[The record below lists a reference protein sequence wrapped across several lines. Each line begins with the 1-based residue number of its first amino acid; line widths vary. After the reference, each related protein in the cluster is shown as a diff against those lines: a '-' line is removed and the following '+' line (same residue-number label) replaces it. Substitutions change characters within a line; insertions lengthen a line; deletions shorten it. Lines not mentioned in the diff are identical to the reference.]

1 MSELDKYQDFFANDL
16 TELVKKT
23 DIWVKQGYKVL
34 STEVLRTG
42 ITPLILRTMY
52 LSSTVDL
59 TQYKGFENVDIGS
72 PRQTE
77 LEKMGYEGIANYSKH
92 ITWAKPNE
100 KNIDALDKEI
110 DILAKFMDWIDD
122 EPIRLTVD
130 GLIGDYYRAKTPTS

>member
-42 ITPLILRTMY
+42 IDPLILRTMY

-92 ITWAKPNE
+92 ITWAKP
-100 KNIDALDKEI
+100 KE
-110 DILAKFMDWIDD
+110 
-122 EPIRLTVD
+122 
-130 GLIGDYYRAKTPTS
+130 